1 MSWSIVIQAGG
12 QSQRMGQNK
21 ALMPFLG
28 QPLIERI
35 VQRLMMKKP
44 AADEI
49 LINTNQPDLFSF
61 LDLAMFPDLIAGK
74 GPLGGLFTALS
85 VAKFPLVAVVACDM
99 PFINPQLLGLERDL
113 LGVDEWDVVLPRS
126 NDGLEP
132 LHAVYRKDVCLP
144 AIRMALNEDR
154 LRMISWLGDVKVRE
168 IGIEELVIIDPDLR
182 SFMNVNTPDEFKRA
196 EQLERPFE

>member
-12 QSQRMGQNK
+12 QSRRMGQNK
-21 ALMPFLG
+21 ALMPFSG
-28 QPLIERI
+28 QPLIERV
-35 VQRLMMKKP
+35 VQRLKP

-61 LDLAMFPDLIAGK
+61 LELAMFPDLIPGK

-99 PFINPQLLGLERDL
+99 PFINPQLLTLERDL
-113 LGVDEWDVVLPRS
+113 LGGDEWDVVLPRS
-126 NDGLEP
+126 IDGLEP
-132 LHAVYRKDVCLP
+132 LHAVYRKDACLP
-144 AIRMALNEDR
+144 AIRQAIDEDR
-154 LRMISWLGDVKVRE
+154 LRMVSWIGDVKVRE
-168 IGIEELVIIDPDLR
+168 MGIEELVVIDPDLR
-182 SFMNVNTPDEFKRA
+182 SFMNINTPDEFKRA